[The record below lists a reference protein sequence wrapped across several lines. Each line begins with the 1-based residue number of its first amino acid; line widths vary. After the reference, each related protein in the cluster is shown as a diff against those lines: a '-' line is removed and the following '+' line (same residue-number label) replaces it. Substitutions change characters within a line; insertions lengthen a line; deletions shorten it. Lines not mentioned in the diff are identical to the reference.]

1 MTETPRRSNSP
12 DMGLDH
18 TTGLVARILEFI
30 ASDNQRSRGFLQNM
44 GVQPATFRETARS
57 PTFVLALLDAV
68 AQDAQILRALH
79 ELERITPDMIELARA
94 RLEFQTT
101 ADESRITKPED
112 PQVVRDKFFADLQAV
127 LKQLRDQKP
136 SHSNGPQEDP

>member
-1 MTETPRRSNSP
+1 
-12 DMGLDH
+12 
-18 TTGLVARILEFI
+18 LEFI

-44 GVQPATFRETARS
+44 GVLPATFRETARS

-68 AQDAQILRALH
+68 AQDAQILRALN
-79 ELERITPDMIELARA
+79 EREQITPDMIELARA

-101 ADESRITKPED
+101 ADGSRRTDPED
-112 PQVVRDKFFADLQAV
+112 PQAVREKFFADLQAV
-127 LKQLRDQKP
+127 LKQRRDQEP